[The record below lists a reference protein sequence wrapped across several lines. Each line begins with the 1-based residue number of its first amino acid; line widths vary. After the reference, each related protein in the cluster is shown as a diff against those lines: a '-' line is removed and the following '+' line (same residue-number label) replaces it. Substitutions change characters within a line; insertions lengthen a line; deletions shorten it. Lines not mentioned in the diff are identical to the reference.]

1 MFNKNIINYVLY
13 LILGIIW
20 VYLFFTRKNEGIAYV
35 IMLILGI
42 ILILFSIFGIINW
55 FRNKNNTN

>member
-35 IMLILGI
+35 IE
-42 ILILFSIFGIINW
+42 W
-55 FRNKNNTN
+55 AEQ